1 MKTTS
6 YHSAEKSAPAEL
18 TREQKLNIIRNTI
31 LEENFTS
38 EELCLP
44 HTFDIVAVC
53 AAIRTCPIKITTT
66 KLTIIILL
74 SSYAL
79 TQQQLLTLTGCE
91 QSNLSH
97 IITDLRAQGYITKS
111 SSPHATTC
119 TFSLT
124 PQGKQLFTLFLK
136 HYYAVITQVA
146 NLHKNAKLDD

>member
-1 MKTTS
+1 MP
-6 YHSAEKSAPAEL
+6 SAASSAVNL
-18 TREQKLNIIRNTI
+18 TREQKLNIIRNSI

-44 HTFDIVAVC
+44 HTFDIVAIC
-53 AAIRTCPIKITTT
+53 SAIRTCPIKITTT

-97 IITDLRAQGYITKS
+97 IISDLRAQGFIDKS

-136 HYYAVITQVA
+136 HYYATVTQIA